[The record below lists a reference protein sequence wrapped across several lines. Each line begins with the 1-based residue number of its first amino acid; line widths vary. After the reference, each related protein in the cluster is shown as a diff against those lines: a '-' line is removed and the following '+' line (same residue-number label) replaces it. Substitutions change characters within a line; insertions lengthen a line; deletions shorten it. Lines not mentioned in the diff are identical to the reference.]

1 MTPNSVKPLYLI
13 INNANGYI
21 KEYNGNIYLTLAA
34 NDESK
39 VMLKKHIKN
48 IKKIKDLIRLLNMN
62 SDNYKSSHPEAFLGK
77 GVLRI
82 CSKFTGE
89 HPCRSAI
96 SIKLQANLLVN
107 LLHIFRTPFI
117 KNTSDWLLLQ
127 L

>member
-39 VMLKKHIKN
+39 DMLKKLIKN
-48 IKKIKDLIRLLNMN
+48 TKKIKDLIRLLNMN

-82 CSKFTGE
+82 CRQIYRRTSMPKCDFNKVASKFA
-89 HPCRSAI
+89 CKFAAYF
-96 SIKLQANLLVN
+96 Q
-107 LLHIFRTPFI
+107 
-117 KNTSDWLLLQ
+117 NTFY
-127 L
+127 